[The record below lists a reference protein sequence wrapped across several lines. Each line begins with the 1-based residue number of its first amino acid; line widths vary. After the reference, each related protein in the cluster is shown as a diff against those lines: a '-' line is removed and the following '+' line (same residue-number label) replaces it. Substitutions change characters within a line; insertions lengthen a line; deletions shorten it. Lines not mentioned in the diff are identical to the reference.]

1 MSVTKSHR
9 PQLSFHPQAY
19 LFTTDALSEAQ
30 TACGRDRKTESSGHV
45 TAREL
50 LDGVRALGQRR
61 FGMMAST
68 VLRHWGISS
77 TADIG
82 RIVFEMIEL
91 GDMKKTDNDQFD
103 DFVDVYSFNQA
114 FEAEYVVDISKA
126 FKS

>member
-1 MSVTKSHR
+1 MHVTKSPR
-9 PQLSFHPQAY
+9 PKLSFHPQAY

-30 TACGRDRKTESSGHV
+30 TACGRDQKSETGGHV
-45 TAREL
+45 SAREL
-50 LDGVRALGQRR
+50 LEGIRSLGQRR
-61 FGMMAST
+61 FGMMATT
-68 VLRHWGISS
+68 VFRHWGISS

-103 DFVDVYSFNQA
+103 DFIDVYSFNEA
-114 FEAEYVVDISKA
+114 FGANYVVDVSKA

>member
-1 MSVTKSHR
+1 
-9 PQLSFHPQAY
+9 
-19 LFTTDALSEAQ
+19 
-30 TACGRDRKTESSGHV
+30 
-45 TAREL
+45 
-50 LDGVRALGQRR
+50 
-61 FGMMAST
+61 MMAST